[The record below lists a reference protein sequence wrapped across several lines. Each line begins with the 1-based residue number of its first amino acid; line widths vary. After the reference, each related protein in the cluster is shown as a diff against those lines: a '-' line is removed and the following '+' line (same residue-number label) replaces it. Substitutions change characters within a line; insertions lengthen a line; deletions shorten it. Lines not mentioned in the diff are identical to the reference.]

1 MQPFTFRLNPLDR
14 IPFNYL
20 NINQVP
26 RASGA
31 YIIFDLA
38 GPIYVGRSR
47 VDIHRRL
54 LSHFNATGN
63 KNLALA
69 KKIGAA
75 QSLTFTYCCLPT
87 DAQADV
93 ERLLIAALGVAAFA
107 NLRHEGL
114 YDKDFV
120 DEP

>member
-1 MQPFTFRLNPLDR
+1 MQPFTFRLNPADR
-14 IPFNYL
+14 LPFDYVQ
-20 NINQVP
+20 IDKVP
-26 RASGA
+26 HSSGV

-47 VDIHRRL
+47 VDIRRRL
-54 LSHFNATGN
+54 LSHFNGTGN

-69 KKIGAA
+69 KRIGASR
-75 QSLTFTYCCLPT
+75 SLTFTYCCLPAT
-87 DAQADV
+87 VQADV

-114 YDKDFV
+114 YEENLTD
-120 DEP
+120 